1 MKNTSISLRSNIARG
16 RLVLLAA
23 LFSMF
28 FALKPTKS
36 NAQWTSVM
44 TQVYGSGLY
53 STFCATP
60 DTVNVTVIGWMT
72 GTAVSGDSCTV
83 YINWGDGTD
92 ESIRVR
98 DTSMIMGV
106 FTHVYTIPGIF
117 TQAATVT
124 ATSGVSNTWINTM
137 PTVVSEACAPV
148 SGHLYVDN
156 NHNCAKD
163 AGEPPLK
170 WMPIFLVNNAIADT
184 FMAGY
189 SDDSGFYSL
198 DVPVGSYT
206 ILANA
211 TYSYSHY
218 WWYLGT
224 APTGD
229 VAPSCPA
236 NGVYSLVV
244 AAGGTY
250 TQDFADTCAPLTS
263 FDLSA
268 HGYASGHFFPGDT
281 AYVRAFVGNA
291 FWFYDYTCLS
301 LNSTVTL
308 TLDPHLHYA
317 GYSSIPPTSVSG
329 NTLTWDISAAG
340 GYFSFYPLVKV
351 TTDISATLGTVL
363 TNTVSATPTAYP
375 DPNMSNN
382 TYTFS
387 SVVLA
392 SFDPNIIA
400 VSPQGVGAQGY
411 ITNNTML
418 TYNIHFQNTGTA
430 AARNITVDDTLSTN
444 VDARTLHVL
453 ASSSPVDVYTVG
465 NAIRFRFNNINLPD
479 SASNPDGSIGSVTYS
494 VMPKQSLAP
503 GTQIFN
509 SANIFF
515 DYNAGVATNKV
526 VNTIYSGVGVASV
539 QKSLTAAVYPNPA
552 DNKLTVTTREGIDF
566 SVTVSDLF
574 GRVVYTS
581 ASINGMAAIS
591 TTQLASGIYLVKI
604 AGNNGEEQTVKAVIQ
619 H

>member
-1 MKNTSISLRSNIARG
+1 MKNTSISLRSNAASS
-16 RLVLLAA
+16 RLFLLAA
-23 LFSMF
+23 LFTML
-28 FALKPTKS
+28 FALKPAKS

-98 DTSMIMGV
+98 DTTMIMGV

-156 NHNCAKD
+156 NHNCVRD
-163 AGEPPLK
+163 AGEPPLS
-170 WMPIFLVNNAIADT
+170 WMPVFLVNNAIADT
-184 FMAGY
+184 FLAGY
-189 SDDSGFYSL
+189 SDDTGFYSL

-206 ILANA
+206 ILANSA
-211 TYSYSHY
+211 YSYSHY
-218 WWYLGT
+218 WTWLAAT
-224 APTGD
+224 PQGD

-236 NGVYSLVV
+236 NGVFALTV

-250 TQDFADTCAPLTS
+250 TQDFADTCSPLTS
-263 FDLSA
+263 FDQCVN
-268 HGYASGHFFPGDT
+268 GYASGHFFPGDT
-281 AYVRAFVGNA
+281 AYVRVFAGNS
-291 FWFYDYTCLS
+291 FWFYDWTCLS
-301 LNSTVTL
+301 LSSTVTL

-317 GYSSIPPTSVSG
+317 GYSSIPPASVVG
-329 NTLTWDISAAG
+329 NTLTWNVAMTGSF
-340 GYFSFYPLVKV
+340 YSFYPLIKV

-363 TNTVSATPTAYP
+363 TNTVSATATTYP
-375 DPNMSNN
+375 DPDMSNN
-382 TYTFS
+382 THAFS

-392 SFDPNIIA
+392 SFDPNEIA
-400 VSPQGVGAQGY
+400 VCPQGVGAPGY
-411 ITNNTML
+411 ITNNNML
-418 TYNIHFQNTGTA
+418 TYTIHFQNTGTA
-430 AARNITVDDTLSTN
+430 AARNVTVDDTLSAN

-453 ASSSPVDVYTVG
+453 ASSSPVDVYTMG

-479 SASNPDGSIGSVTYS
+479 SISDPTGSIGSVTYS
-494 VMPKQSLAP
+494 VMPKQGLTP

-509 SANIFF
+509 IANIFF

-526 VNTIYSGVGVASV
+526 VNTIYNGVGVSSV
-539 QKSLTAAVYPNPA
+539 QKSFTASVYPNPA
-552 DNKLTVTTREGIDF
+552 DNSFTVTAGEGADF
-566 SVTVSDLF
+566 SVAVSDLF
-574 GRVVYTS
+574 GRIVYTGAGS
-581 ASINGMAAIS
+581 NGHAVVN
-591 TTQLASGIYLVKI
+591 TKTLAPGIYLVKVT
-604 AGNNGEEQTVKAVIQ
+604 GSNGEEQTVKAIVQ